1 MAHLLNFCN
10 SIEINFSAPLKKGQR
25 LYKLYCSRILWMYYV
40 FCTALIPH
48 QCSLLVADFFISSS
62 RMAISRSYPGHFFK
76 FWEKK
81 RAFWLLFLSQIMFFK
96 KTQLFII
103 MHLFFGIWLSAWWS
117 AAVIPL
123 LSAWLSIRLSNASQ
137 SDKPVSLSYPM
148 AIYSANEIRAF

>member
-25 LYKLYCSRILWMYYV
+25 LYKLYCSRILWIYYV
-40 FCTALIPH
+40 FCTSLIPH

-76 FWEKK
+76 FCEKK
-81 RAFWLLFLSQIMFFK
+81 SILIAIFISNHVFQKDTTFL
-96 KTQLFII
+96 I

-117 AAVIPL
+117 ATVIPL

>member
-10 SIEINFSAPLKKGQR
+10 SIEINFSAPLKKGRR

-62 RMAISRSYPGHFFK
+62 RMAIPWPFLQILR
-76 FWEKK
+76 KK